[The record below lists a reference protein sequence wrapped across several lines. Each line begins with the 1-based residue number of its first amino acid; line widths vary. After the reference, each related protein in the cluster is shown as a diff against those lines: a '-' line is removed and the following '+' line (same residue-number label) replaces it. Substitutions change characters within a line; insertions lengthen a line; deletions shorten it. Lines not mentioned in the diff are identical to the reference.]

1 MVLVTEEVKVSMDAE
16 HQIDLLN
23 WEELPIVVED
33 PLGDLDIVHVPLFIF
48 KLLID
53 AIYYWGF
60 GLKGAGGGA

>member
-33 PLGDLDIVHVPLFIF
+33 PWGDLDIVHVPLFIF

-53 AIYYWGF
+53 AIYY
-60 GLKGAGGGA
+60 